1 MEAKGGIASNGGGFR
16 DVQQVGK
23 LKKPVDDM
31 SGSLHNLVSLLL
43 MRQTRKRRREVSSMR
58 SSMSLVR
65 DTIFNN

>member
-1 MEAKGGIASNGGGFR
+1 VEAKGGIASNGGGFR
-16 DVQQVGK
+16 GVQQVRK

-58 SSMSLVR
+58 GSMSLDR